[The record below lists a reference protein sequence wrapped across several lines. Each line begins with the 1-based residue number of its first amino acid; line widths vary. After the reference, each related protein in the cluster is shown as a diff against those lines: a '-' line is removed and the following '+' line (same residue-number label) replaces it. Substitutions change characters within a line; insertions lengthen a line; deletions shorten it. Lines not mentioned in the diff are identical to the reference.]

1 MKLQGLR
8 KPGHRGDLS
17 LETPRRRA
25 TAPRAGRAS
34 GQAQRKHHQSRQPR
48 WRVSK
53 HSQRERLQLPMMIA
67 ALWIIKD
74 PSADN
79 DRGTH
84 AEERNKASQHSDHC
98 SLPWFFCF
106 SMHDST
112 HYIHFGL
119 HRRRAVSRS
128 RFRALTRIKLSAHG
142 PGGTATSEASKQRF
156 GIPALAN
163 ARYAGVGTREV
174 AAPFDRFCALRQ
186 TAAYCQEAAIC
197 ASIA

>member
-1 MKLQGLR
+1 
-8 KPGHRGDLS
+8 
-17 LETPRRRA
+17 
-25 TAPRAGRAS
+25 
-34 GQAQRKHHQSRQPR
+34 
-48 WRVSK
+48 
-53 HSQRERLQLPMMIA
+53 
-67 ALWIIKD
+67 
-74 PSADN
+74 
-79 DRGTH
+79 
-84 AEERNKASQHSDHC
+84 
-98 SLPWFFCF
+98 
-106 SMHDST
+106 MHDST

-142 PGGTATSEASKQRF
+142 PGGTATVEASKPRF
-156 GIPALAN
+156 GVPALAN

>member
-1 MKLQGLR
+1 
-8 KPGHRGDLS
+8 
-17 LETPRRRA
+17 
-25 TAPRAGRAS
+25 
-34 GQAQRKHHQSRQPR
+34 
-48 WRVSK
+48 
-53 HSQRERLQLPMMIA
+53 MIA

-74 PSADN
+74 PSADD

-112 HYIHFGL
+112 HYIRIGL

-128 RFRALTRIKLSAHG
+128 RFRALTRIKLSVHG
-142 PGGTATSEASKQRF
+142 PGGTATVEASKPRF
-156 GIPALAN
+156 GVPALAN

-174 AAPFDRFCALRQ
+174 AAPFDIGAFVRSAERLHIAKRRQFALQLREIAGRQSRRRFL
-186 TAAYCQEAAIC
+186 
-197 ASIA
+197 